1 MNKLIAVM
9 CLSAMFMPTVA
20 MGQDM
25 ICFTQEEAAEII
37 TTCDESVEI
46 CQLECEA
53 VVAVMNSRL
62 DLAEEE
68 HEIDV
73 AALNTQIET
82 EQAFYTDLIDANARM
97 FERRG
102 RRQKIRT
109 AFVSG
114 AVGLVSGVVLTVTLV
129 TLSGR

>member
-1 MNKLIAVM
+1 MNKLIAVI
-9 CLSAMFMPTVA
+9 CLSAMLMPTVA

-37 TTCDESVEI
+37 TTCDENVEI
-46 CQLECEA
+46 CQLECQA
-53 VVAVMNSRL
+53 LVDVMNSRL
-62 DLAEEE
+62 ELAEEE
-68 HEIDV
+68 HAIDI
-73 AALNTQIET
+73 AALYEQIET
-82 EQAFYTDLIDANARM
+82 EQTFYTDLIDANARM

-114 AVGLVSGVVLTVTLV
+114 TVGLVSGAVVTIMLV

>member
-1 MNKLIAVM
+1 ML
-9 CLSAMFMPTVA
+9 MPTVA

-37 TTCDESVEI
+37 TTCDENVEI
-46 CQLECEA
+46 CQLECQA
-53 VVAVMNSRL
+53 LVDVMNSRL
-62 DLAEEE
+62 ELAEEE
-68 HEIDV
+68 HAIDI
-73 AALNTQIET
+73 AALYAQIET
-82 EQAFYTDLIDANARM
+82 EQTFYTDLIDANARM

-114 AVGLVSGVVLTVTLV
+114 AVGLVSGAVVTIMLV